1 MHIERIRFDK
11 VFDVQARD
19 FSFTGAGKTMYGV
32 RLPGRI
38 VPHEGA
44 RYAVALARP
53 DDWSRILGW
62 RELGTQQVFLR
73 EPAWLVVWA
82 VTEAVFWVVAVAAL
96 AAAKLLGPWVL
107 ALLAAVACLL
117 ALHLRRRNR
126 SLRQALLAA

>member
-1 MHIERIRFDK
+1 MPH
-11 VFDVQARD
+11 Q
-19 FSFTGAGKTMYGV
+19 GAS
-32 RLPGRI
+32 
-38 VPHEGA
+38 
-44 RYAVALARP
+44 YAVALARP

-82 VTEAVFWVVAVAAL
+82 VTEAVFWVVAMAAL

-107 ALLAAVACLL
+107 VLLAGVACLL

-126 SLRQALLAA
+126 ALRQALLAA

>member
-11 VFDVQARD
+11 VFDVQACD
-19 FSFTGAGKTMYGV
+19 FSFTSAGKTNYGI

-44 RYAVALARP
+44 RYAVALAQP
-53 DDWSRILGW
+53 DDWSKILGW

-82 VTEAVFWVVAVAAL
+82 VAEAVFWVVAVAAL

-126 SLRQALLAA
+126 ALRQALLAA